1 MLQIKDIHKEYRTG
15 NLVQRALDG
24 VSLSLRDNEFVAILG
39 PSGSGK
45 TTLLNIIGG
54 LDRYDSGDLIIN
66 GISTKKY
73 KDRDWD
79 SYRNHTIG
87 FVFQSYNLIPHQTV
101 LANVELALTISG
113 VSKSERRR
121 RAKEA
126 LEKVGL
132 GAQIHK
138 KPSQMSGGQM
148 QRVAIARALVN
159 DPEILLA
166 DEPTGALDSDTSV
179 QVMDLLQEVAKERLV
194 VMVTHNPELAQ
205 LYATRIVTVKDG
217 RILSD
222 TDPFV
227 IDSESMA
234 PPVHKNM
241 GKSSMSFFTALS
253 LSFQNLKTKKARTLL
268 TSFAGSIG
276 IIGIA
281 LILSISNGVD
291 KYITNMEEETLSEY
305 PLQIQSTGV
314 DLTSMMMGAATAQSG
329 KKDGEVGVAQM
340 VTNMFS
346 KMNSND
352 LESLKVYLDS
362 NESSISQYA
371 NSVEYTYSVSP
382 QIFLEN
388 GKNIRQVNPD
398 KSFSA
403 MGLGS
408 GSSNSIM
415 SSTMSTDVFHEM
427 PEDADLYKDQYDV
440 KAGRWPENY
449 KECVL
454 VLTSQ
459 GDISDFLQ
467 YTLGLRDGKELDDM
481 VQKFIAEEAV
491 ETPENEG
498 PYTYDEILGKKF
510 KLVNSTD
517 YYEYD
522 EEYKVWKDKSDNSSY
537 MKKLVKNGEDLTIV
551 GIVQPVE
558 GATASM
564 LTAGICYTPELTK
577 HVIEKA
583 ASSEIVKQQLAD
595 EKINVFTGEEFGKED
610 NENSKFDMESLFSIN
625 ADALQ
630 EAFQVDLSGFN
641 MDLSSLSGLSSGLN
655 VEMPDMPDMS
665 ALAGNINLD
674 ESSMPDLSK
683 LIKLD
688 DLDLDLS
695 HMIDPE
701 EILKNLP
708 ADQVPDMSQAL
719 KSVKFD
725 FTEEK
730 VTALLKEVLTG
741 YQESIKDK
749 PEADMDKMQAALKQY
764 LTSKEMNER
773 LCKDL
778 QELVKNNVNV
788 DMSSE
793 KLIAVAVGLMNQ
805 YQEYAKANGITQTDV
820 ASILAFLSQGEI
832 QQQIKEEAENLVKNS
847 VTVNITTKQI
857 RDLLMQDVVAAY
869 PEYARN
875 NSLPDP
881 ANLGTYFLE
890 YMQTE
895 DGQNRLM
902 NGLMTLVDTSEVQT
916 QFSQAMETYM
926 KSMMTSFTDAIAKGI
941 ESKFTEIM
949 EQVEKQLT
957 KGIQTAMEQMIGNIS
972 SGMQEAMQSVMTS
985 VSSSLT
991 SAMSQAMS
999 GLGGLGSGMGN
1010 MEDALSINPEA
1021 FAKAIQMNM
1030 NEDDLSELMMS
1041 LLSSENSSY
1050 DGNLKKLGYADLNVP
1065 GGINIYPKD
1074 FESKSEIVGILDQ
1087 YNADMEAAGE
1097 DEKVITYTDLV
1108 GTLMS
1113 SVTDIVNIISYVL
1126 VAFVAISLVVSSIM
1140 IGVITY
1146 ISVLERKKEIGILR
1160 AIGASRHNVSQVFNA
1175 ETFIIGFCAGAM
1187 GIGITLLLLIPA
1199 NSIIRSLADGVNVK
1213 AALPPVAAVV
1223 LIGLSVVLTLL
1234 GGLIPSRKA
1243 AKSDPVTALRTD

>member
-54 LDRYDSGDLIIN
+54 LDRYDRGDLIIN

-179 QVMDLLQEVAKERLV
+179 QVMDLLQGVAKERLV

-234 PPVHKNM
+234 LPVHKNM

-481 VQKFIAEEAV
+481 VQKFMAEEAV

-641 MDLSSLSGLSSGLN
+641 KDLSSLSGLSSGLN

-857 RDLLMQDVVAAY
+857 QDLLLQDVVAAY

-949 EQVEKQLT
+949 EQVEKQLA
-957 KGIQTAMEQMIGNIS
+957 KGIQTAMEQMMGNIS
-972 SGMQEAMQSVMTS
+972 SGMQEAMQSVMAS
-985 VSSSLT
+985 VSSSIT

-999 GLGGLGSGMGN
+999 GLGGLGSSMGN
-1010 MEDALSINPEA
+1010 MEDALSIDPEA

>member
-54 LDRYDSGDLIIN
+54 LDRYDRGDLIIN

-179 QVMDLLQEVAKERLV
+179 QVMDLLQGVAKERLV

-388 GKNIRQVNPD
+388 EKNIRQVNPD

-926 KSMMTSFTDAIAKGI
+926 KVMMTSFTDAIAKGI

-957 KGIQTAMEQMIGNIS
+957 KGIQTAMEQMMGNIS

>member
-54 LDRYDSGDLIIN
+54 LDRYDRGDLIIN

-166 DEPTGALDSDTSV
+166 DEPTGALDSETSV

-481 VQKFIAEEAV
+481 VQKFMAEEAV

-510 KLVNSTD
+510 KLVSSTD
-517 YYEYD
+517 YYEFD

-630 EAFQVDLSGFN
+630 EDFQVDLSGFN

>member
-179 QVMDLLQEVAKERLV
+179 QVMDLLQGVAKERLV

-314 DLTSMMMGAATAQSG
+314 DLTSMMMGAATAQSE

-352 LESLKVYLDS
+352 LESLKAYLDS

-371 NSVEYTYSVSP
+371 NSVECTYSVSP

-481 VQKFIAEEAV
+481 VQKFMAEEAV

-1030 NEDDLSELMMS
+1030 NEDDLSELMIS

-1113 SVTDIVNIISYVL
+1113 SVTNIVNIISYVL